1 MKMSKS
7 ALLRFLCFSKSDLRF
22 HSIEITPP
30 PTPSP
35 VKAAGGKKRAVALCE
50 SDEEDVFVPRY
61 SCFYIHVFVC

>member
-1 MKMSKS
+1 MRMST
-7 ALLRFLCFSKSDLRF
+7 LLCFLCFSKSDLCF

-61 SCFYIHVFVC
+61 SSFFIQVFVC